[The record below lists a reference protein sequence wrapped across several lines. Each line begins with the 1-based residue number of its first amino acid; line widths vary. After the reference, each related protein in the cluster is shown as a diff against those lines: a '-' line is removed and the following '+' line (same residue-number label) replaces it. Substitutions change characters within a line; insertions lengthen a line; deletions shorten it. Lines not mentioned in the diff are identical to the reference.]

1 VVRVP
6 FLKSQIASQFTNQQ
20 RGKAT
25 LDEIEMNG
33 GYVWD
38 QTCFKALTYPTKP
51 TLWRTANLLDV
62 RSSWLPYD
70 ITVPIFQSRGV
81 LPLMLTTCWS
91 SLICTLTRRCATQ
104 MSWRIIEIPDLKHF
118 ILWLKIVM
126 HFVLLLELSRFTQTH
141 PILNILITN
150 SRQRDTNLPRKAIW
164 QDEIEILTYSLY
176 RKGSSNETNEEHY
189 RFMHSVKSLRNVI
202 LLHSMH
208 AKYIFDNIINY
219 KMWNV
224 DHRRYGC
231 MHWASKE
238 IVRML

>member
-118 ILWLKIVM
+118 IPLLK
-126 HFVLLLELSRFTQTH
+126 LSSTLF
-141 PILNILITN
+141 
-150 SRQRDTNLPRKAIW
+150 
-164 QDEIEILTYSLY
+164 YC
-176 RKGSSNETNEEHY
+176 SNCQALCST
-189 RFMHSVKSLRNVI
+189 
-202 LLHSMH
+202 
-208 AKYIFDNIINY
+208 AQ
-219 KMWNV
+219 
-224 DHRRYGC
+224 
-231 MHWASKE
+231 
-238 IVRML
+238 IVRIHLNPSQVLKQHINWTSLEYRRHPEALAISWKGVCRKLWGTRLKTARGKYLTQDYVESSW